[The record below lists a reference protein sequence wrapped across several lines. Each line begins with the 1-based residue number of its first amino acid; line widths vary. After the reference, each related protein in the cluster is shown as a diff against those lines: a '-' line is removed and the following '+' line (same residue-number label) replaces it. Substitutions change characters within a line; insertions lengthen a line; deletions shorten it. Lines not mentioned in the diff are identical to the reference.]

1 MKRFLAV
8 RSVFEPPINLHS
20 HRPYHHFNHNHTT
33 AAVIAALAANAVCA
47 GNSTL
52 PGIAAFTRKQRFRRT
67 PSPTQ
72 SPSPPADPPTN
83 PSPHRRRGNGYNYD
97 KSGGAVAIAA
107 VSTRSFYSSEQRKGY
122 GRGRAEALPEGAM
135 AGVRGE
141 RRTTTLGGAEALR
154 KGASGGVTG
163 GADHRRDECCRDRRG
178 EPRSY
183 GRRRKQA
190 LPEGRAPAIPEGAS
204 TSVTGGGNL
213 RRDRG
218 ESGAL
223 RPH

>member
-20 HRPYHHFNHNHTT
+20 HRHYHHSNHNHTT

-47 GNSTL
+47 GNLTL
-52 PGIAAFTRKQRFRRT
+52 PGMAAFTRKQRFRRS

-72 SPSPPADPPTN
+72 SPSPPADPPTAAAETATITIN
-83 PSPHRRRGNGYNYD
+83 PA
-97 KSGGAVAIAA
+97 AVAIAA

-122 GRGRAEALPEGAM
+122 GRGRAEALPEGAT

-141 RRTTTLGGAEALR
+141 RRTTTLGGAKALR

-178 EPRSY
+178 ERRSY
-183 GRRRKQA
+183 GRRREQA
-190 LPEGRAPAIPEGAS
+190 LPEERAPAILEGAS
-204 TSVTGGGNL
+204 TGVTGGGNL
-213 RRDRG
+213 RRD
-218 ESGAL
+218 
-223 RPH
+223 